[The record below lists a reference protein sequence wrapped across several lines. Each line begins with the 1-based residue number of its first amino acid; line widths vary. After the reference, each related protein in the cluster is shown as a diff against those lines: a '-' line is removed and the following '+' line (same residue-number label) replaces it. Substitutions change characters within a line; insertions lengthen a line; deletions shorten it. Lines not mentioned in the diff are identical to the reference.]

1 MKKIELCTPIS
12 EENIRRLNVGDY
24 VFLNGTIITARD
36 LAHRRMMKYMAEK
49 KSIPFS
55 LEGMALY
62 HCGPLVKAHGD
73 EWTVLAAGPTTS
85 MRMESFEDG
94 IIENLGVRLIIGK
107 GGMGEKTREA
117 MRRYGAAYAAF
128 TGGAAVLAAKCIKRI
143 IDVKWLDLGLPEAVW
158 IFEVKH
164 FGPLIIGIDS
174 HGRSIYEEVRAETLR
189 RLSGIIKD
197 VISE

>member
-1 MKKIELCTPIS
+1 MKKIELHTPIS
-12 EENIRRLNVGDY
+12 ENNVRKLNVGDH
-24 VFLNGTIITARD
+24 VFLSGTIITARD
-36 LAHRRMMKYMAEK
+36 SAHRRMMKHIAEK
-49 KSIPFS
+49 RSIPFP

-73 EWTVLAAGPTTS
+73 EWLVLAAGPTTS
-85 MRMESFEDG
+85 MRMEPFEAE

-107 GGMGEKTREA
+107 GGMGGKTREA
-117 MRRYGAAYAAF
+117 MKRYGAVYAAF
-128 TGGAAVLAAKCIKRI
+128 TGGAAVLAAKRIKRV

-158 IFEVKH
+158 IFEADR

-174 HGRSIYEEVRAETLR
+174 HGRSLYEEVRAETLR
-189 RLSGIIKD
+189 RLNRIVED

>member
-1 MKKIELCTPIS
+1 MKKIELYTPMS
-12 EENIRRLNVGDY
+12 EKNIRRLNVGDY

-49 KSIPFS
+49 RSIPFS

-73 EWTVLAAGPTTS
+73 EWAVLAAGPTTS

>member
-1 MKKIELCTPIS
+1 MKKIELYTPMS
-12 EENIRRLNVGDY
+12 EKNIRRLNVGDY

-49 KSIPFS
+49 RSIPFS

-73 EWTVLAAGPTTS
+73 EWAVLAAGPTTS

-107 GGMGEKTREA
+107 GGMGRKTREA
-117 MRRYGAAYAAF
+117 MKRYGAAYAAF
-128 TGGAAVLAAKCIKRI
+128 TGGAAVLAAKRIKRI

-158 IFEVKH
+158 IFEVDR

-174 HGRSIYEEVRAETLR
+174 YGRSLYEEVRAKTLR
-189 RLSGIIKD
+189 RLNRIVED